1 MDNRDQQEMRADHGG
16 SSRNT
21 TGPVHLTK
29 PLYRLCHMPSMVR
42 TALKMRSITT
52 CDRLL
57 ATVGRYEDRERFAH
71 DARIPFNDLT
81 ILVRRADLARVRGLG
96 WVFRSM
102 LEDLDVAD
110 IATLAHQDSHKVR
123 GLAIA
128 YAQQSLQY
136 SQAFADLGRGGRL
149 YIASPTP
156 SNRGR
161 STPNVPAIRECRWL
175 GCMLS
180 FVMIWEHIR
189 EWVFLSAKIST
200 DIPGFTTI

>member
-71 DARIPFNDLT
+71 DARIPFDDLT

-110 IATLAHQDSHKVR
+110 IATLAHQDSHKLHGRLRVHNK
-123 GLAIA
+123 AFNIA
-128 YAQQSLQY
+128 KRSPTLDEVADCILQAQRLDRVVTYVQQS
-136 SQAFADLGRGGRL
+136 
-149 YIASPTP
+149 
-156 SNRGR
+156 
-161 STPNVPAIRECRWL
+161 E
-175 GCMLS
+175 
-180 FVMIWEHIR
+180 
-189 EWVFLSAKIST
+189 SAA
-200 DIPGFTTI
+200 G